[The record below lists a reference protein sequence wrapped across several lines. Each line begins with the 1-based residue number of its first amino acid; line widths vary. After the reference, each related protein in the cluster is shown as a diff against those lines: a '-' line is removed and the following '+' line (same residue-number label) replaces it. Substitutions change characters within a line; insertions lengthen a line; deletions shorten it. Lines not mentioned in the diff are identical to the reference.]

1 MRCGYWSFLRGTGS
15 GEKLHSP
22 VLAASR
28 SLEKT
33 PLPSLSHSQVTIH
46 QAYRPFAITHSLF
59 SFSNCQDGIC
69 CAVGMRDPIS
79 KGAKLVKFFPTRG
92 C

>member
-1 MRCGYWSFLRGTGS
+1 
-15 GEKLHSP
+15 
-22 VLAASR
+22 
-28 SLEKT
+28 
-33 PLPSLSHSQVTIH
+33 VTIH
-46 QAYRPFAITHSLF
+46 QAYRPFAITHSLL